1 MSGILSD
8 SELVSLGRIK
18 LGIDMIEKLI
28 LHLNAITKET
38 GLELRHV
45 EYITLALLSND
56 ISRLAKAHEQAELEI
71 KASAQAILDNNLET
85 NNGNFS
91 VDPKND

>member
-1 MSGILSD
+1 MRMMTK
-8 SELVSLGRIK
+8 LGRIK
-18 LGIDMIEKLI
+18 LGIDKIEKLI

-38 GLELRHV
+38 GLSLRHV
-45 EYITLALLSND
+45 ERTELALLGND

>member
-8 SELVSLGRIK
+8 SELVALGRIK
-18 LGIDMIEKLI
+18 LGIDKIEKLI
-28 LHLNAITKET
+28 AHLNALSKAT
-38 GLELRHV
+38 GLSLRHV
-45 EYITLALLSND
+45 ERTELALLGND
-56 ISRLAKAHEQAELEI
+56 ISRLAKAHEQAELDI